1 MGNNNQKPRAHAL
14 DALRG
19 YAIITMVLSAM
30 EAFSVL
36 PRWMYHAQVPP
47 PDHVFDPTIY
57 GITWVD
63 IIFPFFLFSMG
74 AAIPLSLG
82 RQHAKGES
90 IMKLTWKTVQ
100 RWVKLTFFA
109 IFIIHAFPF
118 MLGYEQEWMRYA
130 MPIFFFILLCL
141 MFMPNPFGL
150 SPYKA
155 RAITWSA
162 YLVAVGFM
170 LLQPYAGGAP
180 FRLTDSDC
188 IMLILAN
195 VSLTGSIIYLLTIG
209 HPLRRR
215 ALLPFLVALVMAAHT
230 ANSWPALLIHTSWLP
245 WLYLPAYQEYL
256 LIIIPGTVAGE
267 WIAQWLE
274 KMKAND
280 TSEGLVES
288 VQKKN
293 EAVLE
298 NVNPLKGGGEAV
310 LENGNPL
317 KGGRGAVLENGN
329 KVKNDEKAVL
339 ENVNPLKGGRGAVL
353 ENGNGVK
360 NDEKVVLENG
370 NPLKGGGG
378 AVLENENKV
387 RTRSEEMKDK
397 ENSLALPVAFLS
409 LALIVVN
416 VVLLFGRHLVA
427 NLVATMVLTALTAWL
442 LRSRREA
449 GTTGVEAAKQRS
461 ASKDASSQNAAKQ
474 EVSNREASSQEAA
487 EREVSNREAS
497 SQEAAKQEVSSREAS
512 SQEASKQEV
521 YNHRSSSITA
531 SPTLHFWQRLS
542 SAGAYLL
549 LLGLCLESY
558 EGGIRKDDVTLSYLF
573 VTCGLAF
580 YALLLLTV
588 VCDHWHVR
596 WLCAPL
602 EMVGK
607 NPMVA
612 YVSASMVIIPVLI
625 LTHIYPYIDAL
636 SSQPLTGF
644 LKGVLLTTLCM
655 ALTAWFTHKRWF
667 WKT

>member
-209 HPLRRR
+209 HPLRRL
-215 ALLPFLVALVMAAHT
+215 ALLPFLVALFMAAHT
-230 ANSWPALLIHTSWLP
+230 ANSWPAQLIHTSWLP

-274 KMKAND
+274 KMKAKD
-280 TSEGLVES
+280 TGKGLVENY
-288 VQKKN
+288 QKKS
-293 EAVLE
+293 
-298 NVNPLKGGGEAV
+298 EAV

-317 KGGRGAVLENGN
+317 KGERGAVLESGN

-353 ENGNGVK
+353 ESGNKVK
-360 NDEKVVLENG
+360 NDEKVVLEN
-370 NPLKGGGG
+370 
-378 AVLENENKV
+378 ENKV
-387 RTRSEEMKDK
+387 RTKSEEMKEK
-397 ENSLALPVAFLS
+397 ENALALPVALLS
-409 LALIVVN
+409 LALIVTN

-427 NLVATMVLTALTAWL
+427 NLIATIVLTALTAWL

-449 GTTGVEAAKQRS
+449 GSTGVEAAKQRA
-461 ASKDASSQNAAKQ
+461 ASKEASSQGAAKQ
-474 EVSNREASSQEAA
+474 ELSNRETSSQEAAKQRISNREASSQEAA
-487 EREVSNREAS
+487 EQEVSN
-497 SQEAAKQEVSSREAS
+497 QK
-512 SQEASKQEV
+512 
-521 YNHRSSSITA
+521 SSSTPA

-625 LTHIYPYIDAL
+625 LTQLYPYIDAL

-644 LKGVLLTTLCM
+644 LKGVLLTALCM

>member
-209 HPLRRR
+209 HPLRRL
-215 ALLPFLVALVMAAHT
+215 ALLPFLIALFMAAHT

-245 WLYLPAYQEYL
+245 WLYLPAYQVYL

-280 TSEGLVES
+280 TSKGLVDNY
-288 VQKKN
+288 QKKN
-293 EAVLE
+293 E
-298 NVNPLKGGGEAV
+298 
-310 LENGNPL
+310 
-317 KGGRGAVLENGN
+317 
-329 KVKNDEKAVL
+329 AVL

-360 NDEKVVLENG
+360 NDEKVVLEN
-370 NPLKGGGG
+370 
-378 AVLENENKV
+378 ENKV

-397 ENSLALPVAFLS
+397 ENALALPVAFLS

-487 EREVSNREAS
+487 EREVSSREAS

-521 YNHRSSSITA
+521 YNQKTSSIPA

>member
-1 MGNNNQKPRAHAL
+1 MLFLSGSFHSLFRNRTFAFMKSRNMGNNNQKPRAHAL

-118 MLGYEQEWMRYA
+118 MLGYEQEWMCYA

-209 HPLRRR
+209 HPLRRL
-215 ALLPFLVALVMAAHT
+215 ALLPFLVALFMAAHT

-280 TSEGLVES
+280 TSKGLVENY
-288 VQKKN
+288 QKKN
-293 EAVLE
+293 
-298 NVNPLKGGGEAV
+298 EAV

-317 KGGRGAVLENGN
+317 KGGRGAVLESGN
-329 KVKNDEKAVL
+329 KVKNDE
-339 ENVNPLKGGRGAVL
+339 NV
-353 ENGNGVK
+353 
-360 NDEKVVLENG
+360 
-370 NPLKGGGG
+370 
-378 AVLENENKV
+378 VLENENKV
-387 RTRSEEMKDK
+387 KTRSEEMKDK
-397 ENSLALPVAFLS
+397 ENALALPVALLS

-449 GTTGVEAAKQRS
+449 GTTGVEAAKQ
-461 ASKDASSQNAAKQ
+461 
-474 EVSNREASSQEAA
+474 ETSNQ
-487 EREVSNREAS
+487 
-497 SQEAAKQEVSSREAS
+497 
-512 SQEASKQEV
+512 
-521 YNHRSSSITA
+521 RSSSAPA

-625 LTHIYPYIDAL
+625 LTQLYPYIDAL

-644 LKGVLLTTLCM
+644 LKGVLLTALCM

>member
-209 HPLRRR
+209 HPLRRL
-215 ALLPFLVALVMAAHT
+215 ALLPFLVALFMAAHT

-280 TSEGLVES
+280 TSKGLVDNY
-288 VQKKN
+288 QKKS
-293 EAVLE
+293 
-298 NVNPLKGGGEAV
+298 EAV
-310 LENGNPL
+310 LENG
-317 KGGRGAVLENGN
+317 
-329 KVKNDEKAVL
+329 
-339 ENVNPLKGGRGAVL
+339 NPLKGGRGAVL

-360 NDEKVVLENG
+360 NDEKVVLEN
-370 NPLKGGGG
+370 
-378 AVLENENKV
+378 ENKV
-387 RTRSEEMKDK
+387 RTRSEEMKEK
-397 ENSLALPVAFLS
+397 ENALALPVALLS

-442 LRSRREA
+442 LRSRREV
-449 GTTGVEAAKQRS
+449 GTTGVEAAKQ
-461 ASKDASSQNAAKQ
+461 
-474 EVSNREASSQEAA
+474 ETSNQ
-487 EREVSNREAS
+487 
-497 SQEAAKQEVSSREAS
+497 K
-512 SQEASKQEV
+512 
-521 YNHRSSSITA
+521 SSSTPA

-644 LKGVLLTTLCM
+644 LKGVLLTALCM

>member
-209 HPLRRR
+209 HPLRRL
-215 ALLPFLVALVMAAHT
+215 ALLPFLIALFMAAHT

-245 WLYLPAYQEYL
+245 WLYLPAYQVYL

-280 TSEGLVES
+280 TSEGLVDNY
-288 VQKKN
+288 QKKN
-293 EAVLE
+293 
-298 NVNPLKGGGEAV
+298 EAV

-317 KGGRGAVLENGN
+317 KGGGGAVLENGN
-329 KVKNDEKAVL
+329 KVKNDEK
-339 ENVNPLKGGRGAVL
+339 
-353 ENGNGVK
+353 
-360 NDEKVVLENG
+360 
-370 NPLKGGGG
+370 

-397 ENSLALPVAFLS
+397 ENALALPVALLS
-409 LALIVVN
+409 LALIIVN

-442 LRSRREA
+442 LHSRREA
-449 GTTGVEAAKQRS
+449 GTTGVEAAKQRA
-461 ASKDASSQNAAKQ
+461 ASRDASSQNAAKH
-474 EVSNREASSQEAA
+474 
-487 EREVSNREAS
+487 EVSNREAS
-497 SQEAAKQEVSSREAS
+497 SQEAAKQEVSNREAS

-521 YNHRSSSITA
+521 YNREASLQEAAQQEVYNQKCSSIPA

-625 LTHIYPYIDAL
+625 LTQLYPYIDAL

>member
-209 HPLRRR
+209 HPLRRL
-215 ALLPFLVALVMAAHT
+215 ALLPFLVALFMAAHT

-280 TSEGLVES
+280 TSEGFVES
-288 VQKKN
+288 YQKKN
-293 EAVLE
+293 E
-298 NVNPLKGGGEAV
+298 
-310 LENGNPL
+310 
-317 KGGRGAVLENGN
+317 
-329 KVKNDEKAVL
+329 AVL

-370 NPLKGGGG
+370 NPLKGGRG
-378 AVLENENKV
+378 AVLENGNGVKNDEKVVLENENKV

-397 ENSLALPVAFLS
+397 ENALALPVALLS

-449 GTTGVEAAKQRS
+449 GTTGVEAAKQRA
-461 ASKDASSQNAAKQ
+461 ASRDASLQNAAKQ
-474 EVSNREASSQEAA
+474 ETSNREASSQEAAKQEASNREASSQEAA

-497 SQEAAKQEVSSREAS
+497 SQEAAKQEV
-512 SQEASKQEV
+512 
-521 YNHRSSSITA
+521 YNHRYSSIPA

-625 LTHIYPYIDAL
+625 LTHIYPYIDSL

-644 LKGVLLTTLCM
+644 LKGVLLTALCM

>member
-1 MGNNNQKPRAHAL
+1 MGNDNQKPRAHAL

-209 HPLRRR
+209 HPLRRL
-215 ALLPFLVALVMAAHT
+215 ALLPFLVALFMAAHT

-274 KMKAND
+274 TMKAND
-280 TSEGLVES
+280 TSKGLVES
-288 VQKKN
+288 YQKKS
-293 EAVLE
+293 
-298 NVNPLKGGGEAV
+298 EAV

-317 KGGRGAVLENGN
+317 KGGRGAVLESGN
-329 KVKNDEKAVL
+329 MVKNDEKAVL
-339 ENVNPLKGGRGAVL
+339 ENVNLLKGGREAVL
-353 ENGNGVK
+353 ENGNKVK
-360 NDEKVVLENG
+360 NDEKV
-370 NPLKGGGG
+370 
-378 AVLENENKV
+378 VLENENKV
-387 RTRSEEMKDK
+387 RTRSEEMKEK
-397 ENSLALPVAFLS
+397 ENALALPVALLS

-442 LRSRREA
+442 LRSRCKA
-449 GTTGVEAAKQRS
+449 ATTGVEAAKQRA

-474 EVSNREASSQEAA
+474 EVYSREASSQNAA
-487 EREVSNREAS
+487 KQEVSSCEAS
-497 SQEAAKQEVSSREAS
+497 SQEAAKQEV
-512 SQEASKQEV
+512 
-521 YNHRSSSITA
+521 YNQKCSSIPA

-644 LKGVLLTTLCM
+644 LKGVLLTALCM

>member
-1 MGNNNQKPRAHAL
+1 MGNNNHKPRAHAL

-209 HPLRRR
+209 HPLRRL
-215 ALLPFLVALVMAAHT
+215 ALLPFLVALFMAAHT

-245 WLYLPAYQEYL
+245 WLYLPAYQVYL

-280 TSEGLVES
+280 TSKGLVDNY
-288 VQKKN
+288 QKKS
-293 EAVLE
+293 
-298 NVNPLKGGGEAV
+298 EAV
-310 LENGNPL
+310 LENGNLL
-317 KGGRGAVLENGN
+317 KGGREAVLENWN
-329 KVKNDEKAVL
+329 KVKNDEKVVL
-339 ENVNPLKGGRGAVL
+339 ENGNPLKGGRGAVL

-360 NDEKVVLENG
+360 NDEKVVLED
-370 NPLKGGGG
+370 
-378 AVLENENKV
+378 ENKV

-397 ENSLALPVAFLS
+397 ENALALPVALLS
-409 LALIVVN
+409 LALIIVN

-461 ASKDASSQNAAKQ
+461 ASRDASSQNAAKH

-487 EREVSNREAS
+487 EREVSSREAS
-497 SQEAAKQEVSSREAS
+497 SQEAAQ
-512 SQEASKQEV
+512 QEV
-521 YNHRSSSITA
+521 YNQKCSSIPA

-644 LKGVLLTTLCM
+644 LKGVLLTALCM

>member
-209 HPLRRR
+209 HPLRRL
-215 ALLPFLVALVMAAHT
+215 ALLPFLVALFMAAHT
-230 ANSWPALLIHTSWLP
+230 ANSWPAQLIHTSWLP

-274 KMKAND
+274 KMKTND
-280 TSEGLVES
+280 TSKGLVDNY
-288 VQKKN
+288 QKKS
-293 EAVLE
+293 EAVLD
-298 NVNPLKGGGEAV
+298 
-310 LENGNPL
+310 NGNPL
-317 KGGRGAVLENGN
+317 NGGRE
-329 KVKNDEKAVL
+329 
-339 ENVNPLKGGRGAVL
+339 AVL

-360 NDEKVVLENG
+360 NDEKV
-370 NPLKGGGG
+370 
-378 AVLENENKV
+378 VLENENKV

-397 ENSLALPVAFLS
+397 ENALALPVALLS

-442 LRSRREA
+442 LRSRRKA
-449 GTTGVEAAKQRS
+449 GTIGVEAAKQRA

-474 EVSNREASSQEAA
+474 ELSS
-487 EREVSNREAS
+487 REAS
-497 SQEAAKQEVSSREAS
+497 SQEAAKQEV
-512 SQEASKQEV
+512 
-521 YNHRSSSITA
+521 YNQRSSSTPA

-644 LKGVLLTTLCM
+644 LKGVLLTALCM

>member
-209 HPLRRR
+209 HPLRRL
-215 ALLPFLVALVMAAHT
+215 ALLPFLVALFMAAHT

-245 WLYLPAYQEYL
+245 WLYLPAYQVYL

-280 TSEGLVES
+280 TSKGLVDNY
-288 VQKKN
+288 QKKN

-298 NVNPLKGGGEAV
+298 SG
-310 LENGNPL
+310 
-317 KGGRGAVLENGN
+317 
-329 KVKNDEKAVL
+329 
-339 ENVNPLKGGRGAVL
+339 NPLKGGRGAVL

-370 NPLKGGGG
+370 NLLKGGGG
-378 AVLENENKV
+378 AVLENGNKVKNDEKAVLENENKV
-387 RTRSEEMKDK
+387 RTRSEEMKEK
-397 ENSLALPVAFLS
+397 ENALALPVAFLS

-449 GTTGVEAAKQRS
+449 STTGVEAAKQRA
-461 ASKDASSQNAAKQ
+461 ASRDASSQNAAKQ

-487 EREVSNREAS
+487 
-497 SQEAAKQEVSSREAS
+497 
-512 SQEASKQEV
+512 KQEV
-521 YNHRSSSITA
+521 YNQKTSSIPA

-625 LTHIYPYIDAL
+625 LTQLYPYIDAL

-644 LKGVLLTTLCM
+644 LKGVLLTALCM

>member
-209 HPLRRR
+209 HPLRRL
-215 ALLPFLVALVMAAHT
+215 ALLPFLVALFMAAHT

-280 TSEGLVES
+280 TSKGLVDNY
-288 VQKKN
+288 QKKS

-298 NVNPLKGGGEAV
+298 I
-310 LENGNPL
+310 GNPL
-317 KGGRGAVLENGN
+317 KGGREAVLENGN
-329 KVKNDEKAVL
+329 KVKNDEKTVL
-339 ENVNPLKGGRGAVL
+339 ES
-353 ENGNGVK
+353 
-360 NDEKVVLENG
+360 
-370 NPLKGGGG
+370 
-378 AVLENENKV
+378 ENKV

-397 ENSLALPVAFLS
+397 ENALALPVALLS

-427 NLVATMVLTALTAWL
+427 NLVATMVLTAITAWL

-449 GTTGVEAAKQRS
+449 GTTGVEAAKQRA
-461 ASKDASSQNAAKQ
+461 ASRD
-474 EVSNREASSQEAA
+474 ASSQEAA
-487 EREVSNREAS
+487 KREVYNREAS
-497 SQEAAKQEVSSREAS
+497 SQEAAKQEVSN
-512 SQEASKQEV
+512 QK
-521 YNHRSSSITA
+521 SSSITA

-625 LTHIYPYIDAL
+625 LTQLYPYIDAL

-644 LKGVLLTTLCM
+644 LKGVLLTALCM

>member
-209 HPLRRR
+209 HPLRRL
-215 ALLPFLVALVMAAHT
+215 ALLPFLVALFMAAHT

-245 WLYLPAYQEYL
+245 WLYLPAYQVYL

-288 VQKKN
+288 YQKKN
-293 EAVLE
+293 E
-298 NVNPLKGGGEAV
+298 
-310 LENGNPL
+310 
-317 KGGRGAVLENGN
+317 
-329 KVKNDEKAVL
+329 AVL

-360 NDEKVVLENG
+360 NDEKVVLEN
-370 NPLKGGGG
+370 
-378 AVLENENKV
+378 ENKV

-397 ENSLALPVAFLS
+397 ENALALPVAFLS

-449 GTTGVEAAKQRS
+449 GTTGVEAAKQR
-461 ASKDASSQNAAKQ
+461 ATLKDASSQNAAK
-474 EVSNREASSQEAA
+474 
-487 EREVSNREAS
+487 REVYNREAS
-497 SQEAAKQEVSSREAS
+497 SQEAAKQEV
-512 SQEASKQEV
+512 
-521 YNHRSSSITA
+521 YNQKCSSIPA

>member
-19 YAIITMVLSAM
+19 YAIVTMVLSAM

-209 HPLRRR
+209 HPLRRL
-215 ALLPFLVALVMAAHT
+215 ALLPFLVALFMAAHT

-274 KMKAND
+274 KMKVND
-280 TSEGLVES
+280 TSKGLVDNY
-288 VQKKN
+288 QKKS
-293 EAVLE
+293 E
-298 NVNPLKGGGEAV
+298 
-310 LENGNPL
+310 
-317 KGGRGAVLENGN
+317 AVLENGN

-339 ENVNPLKGGRGAVL
+339 EKGNPLKGGREAVL
-353 ENGNGVK
+353 ENGNKVK
-360 NDEKVVLENG
+360 NDEKT
-370 NPLKGGGG
+370 
-378 AVLENENKV
+378 VLENENKV

-397 ENSLALPVAFLS
+397 ENALALPVALLS

-442 LRSRREA
+442 LRSRRKA
-449 GTTGVEAAKQRS
+449 GTTGVEAV
-461 ASKDASSQNAAKQ
+461 KQ
-474 EVSNREASSQEAA
+474 ETSNQ
-487 EREVSNREAS
+487 
-497 SQEAAKQEVSSREAS
+497 
-512 SQEASKQEV
+512 
-521 YNHRSSSITA
+521 RSSSAPA

-644 LKGVLLTTLCM
+644 LKGVLLTALCM

>member
-209 HPLRRR
+209 HPLRRL
-215 ALLPFLVALVMAAHT
+215 ALLPFLVALFMAAHT
-230 ANSWPALLIHTSWLP
+230 ANSWPALFIHTSWLP

-280 TSEGLVES
+280 TSKGLVDNY
-288 VQKKN
+288 QKKS
-293 EAVLE
+293 
-298 NVNPLKGGGEAV
+298 EAV

-339 ENVNPLKGGRGAVL
+339 EKGNPLKGGREAVL
-353 ENGNGVK
+353 ENVNKVK
-360 NDEKVVLENG
+360 NDEKV
-370 NPLKGGGG
+370 
-378 AVLENENKV
+378 VLENENKV

-397 ENSLALPVAFLS
+397 ENALALPVALLS

-449 GTTGVEAAKQRS
+449 GTTGVEAAKQ
-461 ASKDASSQNAAKQ
+461 
-474 EVSNREASSQEAA
+474 
-487 EREVSNREAS
+487 
-497 SQEAAKQEVSSREAS
+497 
-512 SQEASKQEV
+512 EV
-521 YNHRSSSITA
+521 YNQKSSSA
-531 SPTLHFWQRLS
+531 PVSPTLHFWQRLS

-644 LKGVLLTTLCM
+644 LKGVLLTALCM

>member
-170 LLQPYAGGAP
+170 LLQPYEGGAP

-209 HPLRRR
+209 HPLRRL
-215 ALLPFLVALVMAAHT
+215 ALLPFLVALFMAAHT
-230 ANSWPALLIHTSWLP
+230 ANSWPAQLIHTSWLP

-274 KMKAND
+274 KMKTND
-280 TSEGLVES
+280 TSKGLVDNY
-288 VQKKN
+288 QKKS
-293 EAVLE
+293 EAVLD
-298 NVNPLKGGGEAV
+298 
-310 LENGNPL
+310 NGNPL
-317 KGGRGAVLENGN
+317 NGGRE
-329 KVKNDEKAVL
+329 
-339 ENVNPLKGGRGAVL
+339 AVL

-360 NDEKVVLENG
+360 NDEK
-370 NPLKGGGG
+370 

-387 RTRSEEMKDK
+387 RTRSEEMKEK
-397 ENSLALPVAFLS
+397 ENALALPVALLS

-449 GTTGVEAAKQRS
+449 GTTGVEAAKQ
-461 ASKDASSQNAAKQ
+461 
-474 EVSNREASSQEAA
+474 ETSNQ
-487 EREVSNREAS
+487 
-497 SQEAAKQEVSSREAS
+497 K
-512 SQEASKQEV
+512 
-521 YNHRSSSITA
+521 SSSTPA

-625 LTHIYPYIDAL
+625 LTQLYPYIDAL

-644 LKGVLLTTLCM
+644 LKGVLLTALCM

>member
-209 HPLRRR
+209 HPLRRL
-215 ALLPFLVALVMAAHT
+215 ALLPFLVALFMAAHT

-245 WLYLPAYQEYL
+245 WLYLPAYQVYL

-274 KMKAND
+274 TMKAND
-280 TSEGLVES
+280 TSKGLVDNY
-288 VQKKN
+288 QKKN

-298 NVNPLKGGGEAV
+298 SG
-310 LENGNPL
+310 
-317 KGGRGAVLENGN
+317 
-329 KVKNDEKAVL
+329 
-339 ENVNPLKGGRGAVL
+339 NPLKGGRGAVL

-360 NDEKVVLENG
+360 NDEKVVLED
-370 NPLKGGGG
+370 
-378 AVLENENKV
+378 ENKV
-387 RTRSEEMKDK
+387 RTRSEEMKEK
-397 ENSLALPVAFLS
+397 ENALALPVALLS

-487 EREVSNREAS
+487 EREVS
-497 SQEAAKQEVSSREAS
+497 SREAS

-521 YNHRSSSITA
+521 YNREASLQEAAKQEVYNQKCSSIPA

-625 LTHIYPYIDAL
+625 LTQLYPYIDAL

>member
-155 RAITWSA
+155 RTITWSA

-209 HPLRRR
+209 HPLRRL
-215 ALLPFLVALVMAAHT
+215 ALLPFLVALFMAAHT
-230 ANSWPALLIHTSWLP
+230 ANSWPAQLIHTSWLP

-267 WIAQWLE
+267 WIAQWLD

-280 TSEGLVES
+280 TSKGLVDNY
-288 VQKKN
+288 QKKN

-298 NVNPLKGGGEAV
+298 S
-310 LENGNPL
+310 
-317 KGGRGAVLENGN
+317 GN
-329 KVKNDEKAVL
+329 KVKNDEKVVL
-339 ENVNPLKGGRGAVL
+339 ENGNPLNGGRGAVL

-360 NDEKVVLENG
+360 NDEKVVLEN
-370 NPLKGGGG
+370 
-378 AVLENENKV
+378 ENKV

-397 ENSLALPVAFLS
+397 ENALALPVALLS

-449 GTTGVEAAKQRS
+449 GTTGVEAAKQRV
-461 ASKDASSQNAAKQ
+461 ASQD
-474 EVSNREASSQEAA
+474 
-487 EREVSNREAS
+487 AS
-497 SQEAAKQEVSSREAS
+497 SQEAAKQELSNRDAS
-512 SQEASKQEV
+512 SQEAAKQEIS
-521 YNHRSSSITA
+521 NQKSSSAPA

-644 LKGVLLTTLCM
+644 LKGVLLTSLCM

>member
-118 MLGYEQEWMRYA
+118 MLGYEQEWMRFA

-180 FRLTDSDC
+180 FCLTDSDC

-209 HPLRRR
+209 HPLRRL
-215 ALLPFLVALVMAAHT
+215 ALLPFLVALFMAAHT
-230 ANSWPALLIHTSWLP
+230 ANSWPAQLIHTSWLP

-280 TSEGLVES
+280 TSKGLVDNY
-288 VQKKN
+288 QKKS
-293 EAVLE
+293 
-298 NVNPLKGGGEAV
+298 EAV

-339 ENVNPLKGGRGAVL
+339 EN
-353 ENGNGVK
+353 
-360 NDEKVVLENG
+360 
-370 NPLKGGGG
+370 
-378 AVLENENKV
+378 ENKV
-387 RTRSEEMKDK
+387 RTRSEEMKEK
-397 ENSLALPVAFLS
+397 ENALALPVALLS

-449 GTTGVEAAKQRS
+449 GTTDVEAAKQRA

-474 EVSNREASSQEAA
+474 EL
-487 EREVSNREAS
+487 SNREAS
-497 SQEAAKQEVSSREAS
+497 SQEAAKQEV
-512 SQEASKQEV
+512 
-521 YNHRSSSITA
+521 YNQKSSSIPA

-644 LKGVLLTTLCM
+644 LKGVLLTALCM

>member
-118 MLGYEQEWMRYA
+118 MLGYEQEWMCYA

-209 HPLRRR
+209 HPLRRL
-215 ALLPFLVALVMAAHT
+215 ALLPFLVALFMAAHT
-230 ANSWPALLIHTSWLP
+230 ANSWPAQLIHTSWLP

-280 TSEGLVES
+280 TSKGLVENY
-288 VQKKN
+288 QKKN

-298 NVNPLKGGGEAV
+298 NGNPLKGGSEAVFENGNKVKNDEKAV

-317 KGGRGAVLENGN
+317 KGGRGAVLESGN
-329 KVKNDEKAVL
+329 KVKNDE
-339 ENVNPLKGGRGAVL
+339 NV
-353 ENGNGVK
+353 
-360 NDEKVVLENG
+360 
-370 NPLKGGGG
+370 
-378 AVLENENKV
+378 VLENENKV
-387 RTRSEEMKDK
+387 KTRSEEMKDK
-397 ENSLALPVAFLS
+397 ENALALPVALLS

-449 GTTGVEAAKQRS
+449 GTTGVEAAKQ
-461 ASKDASSQNAAKQ
+461 
-474 EVSNREASSQEAA
+474 
-487 EREVSNREAS
+487 
-497 SQEAAKQEVSSREAS
+497 
-512 SQEASKQEV
+512 EV
-521 YNHRSSSITA
+521 YNQKYSSASA

-625 LTHIYPYIDAL
+625 LTQLYPYIDAL

-644 LKGVLLTTLCM
+644 LKGVLLTALCM

>member
-209 HPLRRR
+209 HPLRRL
-215 ALLPFLVALVMAAHT
+215 ALLPFLVALFMAAHT

-280 TSEGLVES
+280 TSKGLVES
-288 VQKKN
+288 YQKKN

-298 NVNPLKGGGEAV
+298 NVNPLKGGRE
-310 LENGNPL
+310 
-317 KGGRGAVLENGN
+317 
-329 KVKNDEKAVL
+329 
-339 ENVNPLKGGRGAVL
+339 AVL

-360 NDEKVVLENG
+360 NDEKV
-370 NPLKGGGG
+370 
-378 AVLENENKV
+378 VLENENKV

-397 ENSLALPVAFLS
+397 ENALALPVAFLS

-449 GTTGVEAAKQRS
+449 GTTGVEAAKQRD

-474 EVSNREASSQEAA
+474 EVYS
-487 EREVSNREAS
+487 REAS
-497 SQEAAKQEVSSREAS
+497 SQEAAKQEV
-512 SQEASKQEV
+512 
-521 YNHRSSSITA
+521 YNHRSSSIPA

>member
-130 MPIFFFILLCL
+130 MPIFFFILLCF
-141 MFMPNPFGL
+141 MFMPNPLGL

-209 HPLRRR
+209 HPLRRL
-215 ALLPFLVALVMAAHT
+215 ALLPFLIALFMAAHT

-280 TSEGLVES
+280 TSKGLVDNY
-288 VQKKN
+288 QKKN
-293 EAVLE
+293 
-298 NVNPLKGGGEAV
+298 GAV

-317 KGGRGAVLENGN
+317 KGGKGAVLENGN

-339 ENVNPLKGGRGAVL
+339 EN
-353 ENGNGVK
+353 
-360 NDEKVVLENG
+360 
-370 NPLKGGGG
+370 
-378 AVLENENKV
+378 ENKV
-387 RTRSEEMKDK
+387 RTRSEEMKEK
-397 ENSLALPVAFLS
+397 ENALALPVALLS

-427 NLVATMVLTALTAWL
+427 NLVATMVLTVLTAWL

-449 GTTGVEAAKQRS
+449 GTTGVEAAKQRA
-461 ASKDASSQNAAKQ
+461 ASRD
-474 EVSNREASSQEAA
+474 
-487 EREVSNREAS
+487 AS
-497 SQEAAKQEVSSREAS
+497 SQEAAKQEV
-512 SQEASKQEV
+512 
-521 YNHRSSSITA
+521 YNQKSSSAPA

-644 LKGVLLTTLCM
+644 LKGVLLTALCM

>member
-209 HPLRRR
+209 HHLRRL
-215 ALLPFLVALVMAAHT
+215 ALLPFLVALFMAAHT
-230 ANSWPALLIHTSWLP
+230 ANSWPALFIHTSWLP

-280 TSEGLVES
+280 TSKGLVDNY
-288 VQKKN
+288 QKKN
-293 EAVLE
+293 
-298 NVNPLKGGGEAV
+298 
-310 LENGNPL
+310 
-317 KGGRGAVLENGN
+317 GAVLDNG
-329 KVKNDEKAVL
+329 
-339 ENVNPLKGGRGAVL
+339 NPLKGGRGAVL

-360 NDEKVVLENG
+360 NDEK
-370 NPLKGGGG
+370 
-378 AVLENENKV
+378 AVLENENPLNGGRGAVLENGNGVKNDEKAVLENENMV

-397 ENSLALPVAFLS
+397 ENALALPVALLS
-409 LALIVVN
+409 SALIVVN

-449 GTTGVEAAKQRS
+449 GTTGVEAAKQRA
-461 ASKDASSQNAAKQ
+461 ASKD
-474 EVSNREASSQEAA
+474 
-487 EREVSNREAS
+487 AS
-497 SQEAAKQEVSSREAS
+497 SQEAAKQEVSN
-512 SQEASKQEV
+512 Q
-521 YNHRSSSITA
+521 RSSSIPV

-625 LTHIYPYIDAL
+625 LTQLYPYIDAL

-644 LKGVLLTTLCM
+644 LKGVLLTALCM

>member
-209 HPLRRR
+209 HPLRRL
-215 ALLPFLVALVMAAHT
+215 ALLPFLIALFMAAHT

-245 WLYLPAYQEYL
+245 WLYLPAYQVYL

-288 VQKKN
+288 YQKKN
-293 EAVLE
+293 E
-298 NVNPLKGGGEAV
+298 
-310 LENGNPL
+310 
-317 KGGRGAVLENGN
+317 
-329 KVKNDEKAVL
+329 AVL

-378 AVLENENKV
+378 AVLENGNKVKNDEKAVLENENKV

-397 ENSLALPVAFLS
+397 ENALALPVALLS
-409 LALIVVN
+409 LALIIVN

-449 GTTGVEAAKQRS
+449 GTPGVEAAKQRA
-461 ASKDASSQNAAKQ
+461 ASRDASSQNAAKQ

-487 EREVSNREAS
+487 EREV
-497 SQEAAKQEVSSREAS
+497 
-512 SQEASKQEV
+512 
-521 YNHRSSSITA
+521 YNQKTSSIPA

-625 LTHIYPYIDAL
+625 LTQLYPYIDAL

-644 LKGVLLTTLCM
+644 LKGVLLTALCM

>member
-90 IMKLTWKTVQ
+90 IMKLAWKTVQ

-209 HPLRRR
+209 HPLRRL
-215 ALLPFLVALVMAAHT
+215 ALLPFLVALFMAAHT
-230 ANSWPALLIHTSWLP
+230 ANSWPAILIHTSWLP

-280 TSEGLVES
+280 TSKGLVDNY
-288 VQKKN
+288 QKKS
-293 EAVLE
+293 
-298 NVNPLKGGGEAV
+298 EAV
-310 LENGNPL
+310 LENGNL
-317 KGGRGAVLENGN
+317 
-329 KVKNDEKAVL
+329 
-339 ENVNPLKGGRGAVL
+339 LKGGRGAVL

-370 NPLKGGGG
+370 NPLKGVGG
-378 AVLENENKV
+378 AVLENGNGVKNDEKVFLENENKV

-397 ENSLALPVAFLS
+397 ENALALPVALLS

-427 NLVATMVLTALTAWL
+427 NLVATMVLTALTAWM
-442 LRSRREA
+442 LRSRRKA
-449 GTTGVEAAKQRS
+449 GTTGVEAAKQR
-461 ASKDASSQNAAKQ
+461 AALKDASSQNAAKQ
-474 EVSNREASSQEAA
+474 EVSNCETSSQEAA
-487 EREVSNREAS
+487 EQEASNRETSSQEAAEQEVSNREAS
-497 SQEAAKQEVSSREAS
+497 SQEAAEQEVSN
-512 SQEASKQEV
+512 QK
-521 YNHRSSSITA
+521 SSSISA

-644 LKGVLLTTLCM
+644 LKGVLLTALCM

>member
-209 HPLRRR
+209 HPLRRL
-215 ALLPFLVALVMAAHT
+215 ALLPFLIALFMAAHT

-280 TSEGLVES
+280 TSKGLVES
-288 VQKKN
+288 YQKKN

-298 NVNPLKGGGEAV
+298 NVNPLKGGRE
-310 LENGNPL
+310 
-317 KGGRGAVLENGN
+317 
-329 KVKNDEKAVL
+329 
-339 ENVNPLKGGRGAVL
+339 AVL

-360 NDEKVVLENG
+360 NDEKV
-370 NPLKGGGG
+370 
-378 AVLENENKV
+378 VLENENKV

-397 ENSLALPVAFLS
+397 ENALALPVAFLS

-449 GTTGVEAAKQRS
+449 GTTGVEAAKQRD

-474 EVSNREASSQEAA
+474 EVSN
-487 EREVSNREAS
+487 
-497 SQEAAKQEVSSREAS
+497 REAS

-644 LKGVLLTTLCM
+644 LKGVLLTALCM

>member
-209 HPLRRR
+209 HPLRRL
-215 ALLPFLVALVMAAHT
+215 ALLPFLVALFMAAHT
-230 ANSWPALLIHTSWLP
+230 ANSWPAQLIHTSWLP

-280 TSEGLVES
+280 TSKGPVES
-288 VQKKN
+288 YQKKS
-293 EAVLE
+293 EAVFE
-298 NVNPLKGGGEAV
+298 S
-310 LENGNPL
+310 
-317 KGGRGAVLENGN
+317 GN
-329 KVKNDEKAVL
+329 K
-339 ENVNPLKGGRGAVL
+339 
-353 ENGNGVK
+353 VK

-370 NPLKGGGG
+370 NPLKGRKEAVLENGNKVKNDEKV
-378 AVLENENKV
+378 VLENENKV

-397 ENSLALPVAFLS
+397 ENALALPVALLS

-449 GTTGVEAAKQRS
+449 GTTGVEAAKQ
-461 ASKDASSQNAAKQ
+461 DT
-474 EVSNREASSQEAA
+474 SNQ
-487 EREVSNREAS
+487 
-497 SQEAAKQEVSSREAS
+497 K
-512 SQEASKQEV
+512 
-521 YNHRSSSITA
+521 SSSTPA

-625 LTHIYPYIDAL
+625 LTQLYPYIDSL

-644 LKGVLLTTLCM
+644 LKGVLLTALCM

>member
-90 IMKLTWKTVQ
+90 IMKLAWKTVQ

-209 HPLRRR
+209 HPLRRL
-215 ALLPFLVALVMAAHT
+215 ALLPFLVALFMAAHT

-280 TSEGLVES
+280 TSKGLVDNY
-288 VQKKN
+288 KKKS
-293 EAVLE
+293 EAVLD
-298 NVNPLKGGGEAV
+298 
-310 LENGNPL
+310 NGNPL
-317 KGGRGAVLENGN
+317 N
-329 KVKNDEKAVL
+329 
-339 ENVNPLKGGRGAVL
+339 GGRGAVL

-360 NDEKVVLENG
+360 NDEKAVLENVNPLKGRREAVLENG
-370 NPLKGGGG
+370 NKVKNDEK

-397 ENSLALPVAFLS
+397 ENALALPVALLS

-442 LRSRREA
+442 LRSRRKA
-449 GTTGVEAAKQRS
+449 GTTGVEAAKQR
-461 ASKDASSQNAAKQ
+461 AALKDASSQN
-474 EVSNREASSQEAA
+474 
-487 EREVSNREAS
+487 
-497 SQEAAKQEVSSREAS
+497 AAKQEVSSREAS
-512 SQEASKQEV
+512 SQEAAKQEV
-521 YNHRSSSITA
+521 YNQKCSSIPA

-644 LKGVLLTTLCM
+644 LKGVLLTALCM

>member
-209 HPLRRR
+209 HPLRRL
-215 ALLPFLVALVMAAHT
+215 ALLPFLVALFMAAHT

-280 TSEGLVES
+280 TSKGLVDNY
-288 VQKKN
+288 QKKN

-298 NVNPLKGGGEAV
+298 N
-310 LENGNPL
+310 GNPL
-317 KGGRGAVLENGN
+317 NGGRE
-329 KVKNDEKAVL
+329 
-339 ENVNPLKGGRGAVL
+339 AVL

-360 NDEKVVLENG
+360 NDEK
-370 NPLKGGGG
+370 

-387 RTRSEEMKDK
+387 RTRSEEMKEK
-397 ENSLALPVAFLS
+397 ENALALPVALLS

-449 GTTGVEAAKQRS
+449 GTTGVEAAKQRA
-461 ASKDASSQNAAKQ
+461 ASRDASSQNAAK
-474 EVSNREASSQEAA
+474 
-487 EREVSNREAS
+487 REVSNREAS
-497 SQEAAKQEVSSREAS
+497 SQEAAKQEVYNREAS
-512 SQEASKQEV
+512 SQEAAKQEV
-521 YNHRSSSITA
+521 SNQKCSSIPA

-625 LTHIYPYIDAL
+625 LTQLYPYIDVL

-644 LKGVLLTTLCM
+644 LKGVLLTALCM

>member
-155 RAITWSA
+155 RTITWSA

-209 HPLRRR
+209 HHLRRL
-215 ALLPFLVALVMAAHT
+215 ALLPFLVALFMAAHT
-230 ANSWPALLIHTSWLP
+230 ANSWPAQLIHTSWLP

-280 TSEGLVES
+280 TSKGLVDNY
-288 VQKKN
+288 QKKN

-298 NVNPLKGGGEAV
+298 N
-310 LENGNPL
+310 GNPL
-317 KGGRGAVLENGN
+317 NGGRGAVLENGN

-339 ENVNPLKGGRGAVL
+339 EKENPLKGGREAVL
-353 ENGNGVK
+353 ENVNKVK
-360 NDEKVVLENG
+360 NDEKV
-370 NPLKGGGG
+370 
-378 AVLENENKV
+378 VLENENKV

-397 ENSLALPVAFLS
+397 ENALALPVALLS

-449 GTTGVEAAKQRS
+449 GTTGVEAAKQ
-461 ASKDASSQNAAKQ
+461 
-474 EVSNREASSQEAA
+474 EISNQ
-487 EREVSNREAS
+487 
-497 SQEAAKQEVSSREAS
+497 K
-512 SQEASKQEV
+512 
-521 YNHRSSSITA
+521 SSSAPA

-644 LKGVLLTTLCM
+644 LKGVLLTALCM

>member
-1 MGNNNQKPRAHAL
+1 MGKNNQKPRAHAL

-209 HPLRRR
+209 HPLRRL
-215 ALLPFLVALVMAAHT
+215 ALLPFFVALFMAAHT
-230 ANSWPALLIHTSWLP
+230 ANSWPALIIHTSWLP
-245 WLYLPAYQEYL
+245 WLYLPAYQEYQ

-274 KMKAND
+274 TMKAND
-280 TSEGLVES
+280 TSKGLVDNC
-288 VQKKN
+288 QKKS
-293 EAVLE
+293 
-298 NVNPLKGGGEAV
+298 EAV

-329 KVKNDEKAVL
+329 KVKNDEKV
-339 ENVNPLKGGRGAVL
+339 
-353 ENGNGVK
+353 
-360 NDEKVVLENG
+360 
-370 NPLKGGGG
+370 
-378 AVLENENKV
+378 VLENENKV

-397 ENSLALPVAFLS
+397 ENALALPVALLS

-449 GTTGVEAAKQRS
+449 GTTGVEAAKQKA
-461 ASKDASSQNAAKQ
+461 ASRDASSQNAAK
-474 EVSNREASSQEAA
+474 
-487 EREVSNREAS
+487 REVSSREAS
-497 SQEAAKQEVSSREAS
+497 SQEAAKQEVSNREAS
-512 SQEASKQEV
+512 LQEAAKQEV
-521 YNHRSSSITA
+521 YNQKCSSIQA

-644 LKGVLLTTLCM
+644 LKGVLLTALCM

>member
-209 HPLRRR
+209 HPLRRL
-215 ALLPFLVALVMAAHT
+215 ALLPFLVALFMAAHT

-280 TSEGLVES
+280 TSKGLVES
-288 VQKKN
+288 YQKKS

-298 NVNPLKGGGEAV
+298 NVNPLKGG
-310 LENGNPL
+310 
-317 KGGRGAVLENGN
+317 KGAVLENGN

-339 ENVNPLKGGRGAVL
+339 EN
-353 ENGNGVK
+353 
-360 NDEKVVLENG
+360 
-370 NPLKGGGG
+370 
-378 AVLENENKV
+378 ENKV
-387 RTRSEEMKDK
+387 RTRSEEMKEK
-397 ENSLALPVAFLS
+397 ENALALPVALLS

-416 VVLLFGRHLVA
+416 VVLLFGRYLVA

-449 GTTGVEAAKQRS
+449 GTTGVEAAKQ
-461 ASKDASSQNAAKQ
+461 DT
-474 EVSNREASSQEAA
+474 SNQ
-487 EREVSNREAS
+487 
-497 SQEAAKQEVSSREAS
+497 
-512 SQEASKQEV
+512 
-521 YNHRSSSITA
+521 RSSSTPA

-625 LTHIYPYIDAL
+625 LTQLYPYIDAL

-644 LKGVLLTTLCM
+644 LKGVLLTALCM

>member
-209 HPLRRR
+209 HPLRRL
-215 ALLPFLVALVMAAHT
+215 ALLPFLVALFMAAHT

-280 TSEGLVES
+280 TSKGLVDNY
-288 VQKKN
+288 QKKN

-298 NVNPLKGGGEAV
+298 NVNL
-310 LENGNPL
+310 
-317 KGGRGAVLENGN
+317 
-329 KVKNDEKAVL
+329 
-339 ENVNPLKGGRGAVL
+339 LKGGRGAVL

-360 NDEKVVLENG
+360 NDEKVVLENV
-370 NPLKGGGG
+370 NPLKGGRE
-378 AVLENENKV
+378 AVLENGNGVKNDEKAVLESENKV
-387 RTRSEEMKDK
+387 RTRSEEMKEK
-397 ENSLALPVAFLS
+397 ENALALPVALLS

-427 NLVATMVLTALTAWL
+427 NLVATVVLTALTAWL
-442 LRSRREA
+442 LRSRRKA
-449 GTTGVEAAKQRS
+449 GTPGVEAAKQRV

-474 EVSNREASSQEAA
+474 EVYNREASSQEAA
-487 EREVSNREAS
+487 E
-497 SQEAAKQEVSSREAS
+497 QEVS
-512 SQEASKQEV
+512 KQK
-521 YNHRSSSITA
+521 SSSITA

-625 LTHIYPYIDAL
+625 LTQLYPYIDAL

-644 LKGVLLTTLCM
+644 LKGVLLTALCM

>member
-188 IMLILAN
+188 IMLILSN

-209 HPLRRR
+209 HPLRRL
-215 ALLPFLVALVMAAHT
+215 ALLPFLVALFMAAHT

-245 WLYLPAYQEYL
+245 WLYLPAYQVYL

-280 TSEGLVES
+280 TSKGLVDNY
-288 VQKKN
+288 QKKN

-298 NVNPLKGGGEAV
+298 SG
-310 LENGNPL
+310 
-317 KGGRGAVLENGN
+317 
-329 KVKNDEKAVL
+329 
-339 ENVNPLKGGRGAVL
+339 NPLKGGRGAVL

-360 NDEKVVLENG
+360 NDEKAVLENV
-370 NPLKGGGG
+370 NPLKGGRE

-397 ENSLALPVAFLS
+397 ENALALPVALLS

-449 GTTGVEAAKQRS
+449 GTTGVEAAKQRD
-461 ASKDASSQNAAKQ
+461 ASKDASSQNAAKH

-487 EREVSNREAS
+487 EREVSSREAS
-497 SQEAAKQEVSSREAS
+497 LQEAAKQEVYNREAS

-521 YNHRSSSITA
+521 YNQKCSSITA

-625 LTHIYPYIDAL
+625 LTQLYPYIDAL

>member
-82 RQHAKGES
+82 RQHAKGKS

-188 IMLILAN
+188 IMLILSN

-209 HPLRRR
+209 HPLRRL
-215 ALLPFLVALVMAAHT
+215 ALLPFLVALFMAAHT

-274 KMKAND
+274 TMKAND

-288 VQKKN
+288 YQKKN

-298 NVNPLKGGGEAV
+298 NVNPLKGGRE
-310 LENGNPL
+310 
-317 KGGRGAVLENGN
+317 AVLENGN
-329 KVKNDEKAVL
+329 KVKNDEKV
-339 ENVNPLKGGRGAVL
+339 
-353 ENGNGVK
+353 
-360 NDEKVVLENG
+360 
-370 NPLKGGGG
+370 
-378 AVLENENKV
+378 VLENENKV

-397 ENSLALPVAFLS
+397 ENALALPVALLS
-409 LALIVVN
+409 LALIIVN

-449 GTTGVEAAKQRS
+449 GTPGVEAAKQRA
-461 ASKDASSQNAAKQ
+461 ASRDASSQNAAKQ

-487 EREVSNREAS
+487 EREVYNREAS
-497 SQEAAKQEVSSREAS
+497 SQEAAKQEVSNREAS

-625 LTHIYPYIDAL
+625 LTQLYPYIDAL

>member
-150 SPYKA
+150 SQYKA

-195 VSLTGSIIYLLTIG
+195 VSLTGSIIYLQTIG
-209 HPLRRR
+209 NPLRRL
-215 ALLPFLVALVMAAHT
+215 ALLPFLVALFMAAHT

-280 TSEGLVES
+280 TSKGLVENY
-288 VQKKN
+288 QKKS
-293 EAVLE
+293 
-298 NVNPLKGGGEAV
+298 EAV

-317 KGGRGAVLENGN
+317 KGGREAVLESGN

-339 ENVNPLKGGRGAVL
+339 ENVNPLKGGREAVL
-353 ENGNGVK
+353 ENGNKVK
-360 NDEKVVLENG
+360 NDEKV
-370 NPLKGGGG
+370 
-378 AVLENENKV
+378 VLENENKV

-397 ENSLALPVAFLS
+397 ENALALPVAFLS

-449 GTTGVEAAKQRS
+449 GTTGVEAAKQRA
-461 ASKDASSQNAAKQ
+461 ASRDASSQNAAKQ

-487 EREVSNREAS
+487 KQEVSSHEAS
-497 SQEAAKQEVSSREAS
+497 SQEAAKQEV
-512 SQEASKQEV
+512 
-521 YNHRSSSITA
+521 YNHRSSSIPA

-625 LTHIYPYIDAL
+625 LTHIYPYIDAF

>member
-209 HPLRRR
+209 RPLRRL
-215 ALLPFLVALVMAAHT
+215 ALLPFLIALFMAAHT

-280 TSEGLVES
+280 TSKGLVENY
-288 VQKKN
+288 QKKS

-298 NVNPLKGGGEAV
+298 NES
-310 LENGNPL
+310 PL
-317 KGGRGAVLENGN
+317 KGGREAVLENGN
-329 KVKNDEKAVL
+329 KVKNDEKV
-339 ENVNPLKGGRGAVL
+339 
-353 ENGNGVK
+353 
-360 NDEKVVLENG
+360 
-370 NPLKGGGG
+370 
-378 AVLENENKV
+378 VLENENKV

-397 ENSLALPVAFLS
+397 ENALALPVALLS
-409 LALIVVN
+409 LVLIVVN

-449 GTTGVEAAKQRS
+449 DTTGVEAAKQRV

-487 EREVSNREAS
+487 
-497 SQEAAKQEVSSREAS
+497 
-512 SQEASKQEV
+512 KQEV
-521 YNHRSSSITA
+521 YNQKCSSTPA

-644 LKGVLLTTLCM
+644 LKGVLLTALCM

>member
-209 HPLRRR
+209 HPLRRL
-215 ALLPFLVALVMAAHT
+215 ALLPFLIALFMAAHT

-274 KMKAND
+274 TMKAND

-288 VQKKN
+288 YQKKN

-298 NVNPLKGGGEAV
+298 SG
-310 LENGNPL
+310 
-317 KGGRGAVLENGN
+317 
-329 KVKNDEKAVL
+329 
-339 ENVNPLKGGRGAVL
+339 NPLKGGRGAVL

-360 NDEKVVLENG
+360 NDEKVVLEN
-370 NPLKGGGG
+370 
-378 AVLENENKV
+378 ENKV

-397 ENSLALPVAFLS
+397 ENALALPVALLS
-409 LALIVVN
+409 LALIIVN

-449 GTTGVEAAKQRS
+449 GTTGVEAAKQRV

-474 EVSNREASSQEAA
+474 EVSSREASSQEAA

-497 SQEAAKQEVSSREAS
+497 SQEAAKQEVS
-512 SQEASKQEV
+512 
-521 YNHRSSSITA
+521 NHRSSSITA
-531 SPTLHFWQRLS
+531 SPPLHFWKRLS

-625 LTHIYPYIDAL
+625 LTQLYPYIDAL

-644 LKGVLLTTLCM
+644 LKGVLLTALCM

>member
-63 IIFPFFLFSMG
+63 IIFPFFLCSMG

-209 HPLRRR
+209 HPLRRL
-215 ALLPFLVALVMAAHT
+215 ALLPFLVALFMAAHT

-280 TSEGLVES
+280 TSKGLVES
-288 VQKKN
+288 YQKKN
-293 EAVLE
+293 E
-298 NVNPLKGGGEAV
+298 
-310 LENGNPL
+310 
-317 KGGRGAVLENGN
+317 
-329 KVKNDEKAVL
+329 AVL

-442 LRSRREA
+442 LRSCREA
-449 GTTGVEAAKQRS
+449 GTTGVEAAKQRAVS
-461 ASKDASSQNAAKQ
+461 RDASSQNAAKH

-497 SQEAAKQEVSSREAS
+497 SQEAAKQEV
-512 SQEASKQEV
+512 
-521 YNHRSSSITA
+521 YNHRSSSIPA

>member
-188 IMLILAN
+188 IMLILSN

-209 HPLRRR
+209 HPLRRL
-215 ALLPFLVALVMAAHT
+215 ALLPFLVALFMAAHT

-288 VQKKN
+288 YQKKN

-298 NVNPLKGGGEAV
+298 NVNPLKGGRE
-310 LENGNPL
+310 
-317 KGGRGAVLENGN
+317 
-329 KVKNDEKAVL
+329 
-339 ENVNPLKGGRGAVL
+339 AVL

-360 NDEKVVLENG
+360 NDEKV
-370 NPLKGGGG
+370 
-378 AVLENENKV
+378 VLENENKV

-397 ENSLALPVAFLS
+397 ENALALPVAFLS

-487 EREVSNREAS
+487 
-497 SQEAAKQEVSSREAS
+497 KQEVSSREAS

-521 YNHRSSSITA
+521 YNREASLQEAAQQEVYNQKCSSIPA

-644 LKGVLLTTLCM
+644 LKGVLLTALCM

>member
-209 HPLRRR
+209 HPLRRL
-215 ALLPFLVALVMAAHT
+215 ALLPFLVALFMAAHT

-274 KMKAND
+274 TMKAND
-280 TSEGLVES
+280 TSKGLVDNY
-288 VQKKN
+288 QKKS
-293 EAVLE
+293 EAVLD
-298 NVNPLKGGGEAV
+298 
-310 LENGNPL
+310 NGNPL

-339 ENVNPLKGGRGAVL
+339 EN
-353 ENGNGVK
+353 
-360 NDEKVVLENG
+360 
-370 NPLKGGGG
+370 
-378 AVLENENKV
+378 ENKV
-387 RTRSEEMKDK
+387 RTRSEEMKEK
-397 ENSLALPVAFLS
+397 ENALALPVALLS

-427 NLVATMVLTALTAWL
+427 NLVVTMVLTALTAWL
-442 LRSRREA
+442 LRSRRKA
-449 GTTGVEAAKQRS
+449 GTIGVEAAKQRA

-474 EVSNREASSQEAA
+474 EL
-487 EREVSNREAS
+487 SNREAS
-497 SQEAAKQEVSSREAS
+497 SQEAAKQEVSNREAS
-512 SQEASKQEV
+512 LQEAAKQEV
-521 YNHRSSSITA
+521 SNQRSSSIPV

-644 LKGVLLTTLCM
+644 LKGVLLTALCM